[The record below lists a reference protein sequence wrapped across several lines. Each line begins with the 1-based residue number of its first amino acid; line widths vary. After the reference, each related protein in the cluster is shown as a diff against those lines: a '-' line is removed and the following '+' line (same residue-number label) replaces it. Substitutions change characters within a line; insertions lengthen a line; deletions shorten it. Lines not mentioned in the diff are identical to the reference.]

1 MPNTKFS
8 NQSQVR
14 KYNVSNA
21 VASARIEGITLTK
34 QLEQNLDDYLSGKKS
49 IAQLVEETKK
59 TLCHATTKM
68 MFNADKIC
76 NKKSV

>member
-34 QLEQNLDDYLSGKKS
+34 QLEQNLDDYVSGKKS

-59 TLCHATTKM
+59 RYVTLRLGWHILLSRFGCTSK
-68 MFNADKIC
+68 
-76 NKKSV
+76 

>member
-1 MPNTKFS
+1 MQNTKFS

-34 QLEQNLDDYLSGKKS
+34 QLEQNLDDYVSGKKS
-49 IAQLVEETKK
+49 IAQLVEETK
-59 TLCHATTKM
+59 
-68 MFNADKIC
+68 NAMSRYDQDNVYC
-76 NKKSV
+76 WQDL

>member
-34 QLEQNLDDYLSGKKS
+34 QLEQNLDDYVSGKK
-49 IAQLVEETKK
+49 AML
-59 TLCHATTKM
+59 
-68 MFNADKIC
+68 N
-76 NKKSV
+76 